1 MNYTISDAV
10 RTLALSSLD
19 FLSIPNNKLI
29 IKKEAKKYIVDM
41 LWLIVN
47 MF

>member
-19 FLSIPNNKLI
+19 FLLLPNNTLLLKKKAKNKLKEI
-29 IKKEAKKYIVDM
+29 I
-41 LWLIVN
+41 
-47 MF
+47 